1 MKALRALALPL
12 FAAAVAALAGCSS
25 LELGSDY
32 DPATDFT
39 RFKTF
44 DFKEGSKPRNP
55 VARRSVEYAIQTA
68 LEGRGMKAVD
78 GKADL
83 DVFVHFVLD
92 ARIQWDTYGYGTYGW
107 YGWGWGG
114 AAVTTGRVIPTGT
127 VLIDLVDPARKVPV
141 WRGIVKDDIST
152 SLEPEEREKKAIGIA
167 RQLFENFPPQKK
179 KG

>member
-1 MKALRALALPL
+1 MNRLRALAVALPL
-12 FAAAVAALAGCSS
+12 VAVAALAGCSS

-44 DFKEGSKPRNP
+44 DFKEGSKPRDP

-78 GKADL
+78 TGADL
-83 DVFVHFVLD
+83 DVHIHFVLD
-92 ARIQWDTYGYGTYGW
+92 ARIQYDTYGYGTGGW

-114 AAVTTGRVIPTGT
+114 AYVTTARAIPTGT
-127 VLIDLVDPARKVPV
+127 VLIDLVDPKLKVPV

>member
-1 MKALRALALPL
+1 MKRLSVLL
-12 FAAAVAALAGCSS
+12 AVAALLGCSS

-32 DPATDFT
+32 DPATDFS
-39 RFKTF
+39 RYRTF
-44 DFKEGSKPRNP
+44 DFKEGSKARNP

-68 LEGRGMKAVD
+68 LEGRGMKGVD
-78 GKADL
+78 AGGDL

-92 ARIQWDTYGYGTYGW
+92 ARIEYDTYGYGTGGW
-107 YGWGWGG
+107 NGWGWGG
-114 AAVTTGRVIPTGT
+114 AYVTTARAIPVGT
-127 VLIDLVDPARKVPV
+127 VLIDLVDPKSRVPV

-167 RQLFENFPPQKK
+167 RQLFESFPPVRK